1 MHTST
6 SGMCRQK
13 TSGNNRHAERHSRQ
27 NQVKNIAPSG
37 KSRLISINPAA
48 KKQAAKTTMLSGI
61 PAKTSAKT

>member
-1 MHTST
+1 MHAST

-27 NQVKNIAPSG
+27 NIAPSG
-37 KSRLISINPAA
+37 KNRLISINPAA